1 MNVNFNKLAEQV
13 KPIGIVHVGANT
25 CQELPLY
32 LSHGIKNR
40 IWIEPFVELDFPN
53 GETIINVGIGDKNE
67 EISVVYQAS
76 NNNESTSLLKPIKHI
91 EMYNNINFNLA
102 KIPTKIVTLE
112 EVIKT
117 NLGGGQNFNYLVL
130 DIQGMELKALKG
142 LGQYANHFNVIITE
156 AYIDELYHDCG
167 KLYQIQELLTDYEML
182 EFVMESGKGWGD
194 AAFIRKDLL

>member
-1 MNVNFNKLAEQV
+1 MNVNFNKLAEKV
-13 KPIGIVHVGANT
+13 KPIGIIHVGANT

-32 LSHGIKNR
+32 LAHGIHNR
-40 IWIEPFVELDFPN
+40 LWIEPMTELEFPN
-53 GETIINVGIGDKNE
+53 KETIIHVAIGEKNE

-112 EVIKT
+112 EVIKN

-142 LGQYANHFNVIITE
+142 LGQYANHFDVIITE
-156 AYIDELYHDCG
+156 AYIDELYEDCG
-167 KLYQIQELLTDYEML
+167 KLIEIQQLLTDYQMV
-182 EFVMESGKGWGD
+182 EFIAEPYKGWGD
-194 AAFIRKDLL
+194 AAFIKKDLL

>member
-32 LSHGIKNR
+32 LSHGIENR
-40 IWIEPFVELDFPN
+40 IWIEPFVELEFPN

-112 EVIKT
+112 EVIKN

-142 LGQYANHFNVIITE
+142 LGQYANHFDVIITE
-156 AYIDELYHDCG
+156 AYIDELYEDCG
-167 KLYQIQELLTDYEML
+167 KLTEIQQLLTNYEMV
-182 EFVMESGKGWGD
+182 EFIAEPYKGWGD
-194 AAFIRKDLL
+194 AAFIKKDLI

>member
-1 MNVNFNKLAEQV
+1 MNVNFNKLTEQV

-32 LSHGIKNR
+32 LSHGIENR
-40 IWIEPFVELDFPN
+40 IWIEPFVELEFPN

-112 EVIKT
+112 EVIKN

-142 LGQYANHFNVIITE
+142 LGQYANHFDVIITE
-156 AYIDELYHDCG
+156 AYIDELYEDCG
-167 KLYQIQELLTDYEML
+167 KITEIQELLGNYDMV
-182 EFVMESGKGWGD
+182 EFIAEPYKGWGD
-194 AAFIRKDLL
+194 AAFIKKDLL

>member
-1 MNVNFNKLAEQV
+1 MNINFNKLAEQV

-32 LSHGIKNR
+32 LSHGIENR
-40 IWIEPFVELDFPN
+40 IWIEPFVELEFPN

-112 EVIKT
+112 EVIKN

-142 LGQYANHFNVIITE
+142 LGQYASHFDVIITE
-156 AYIDELYHDCG
+156 AYIDELYEDCG
-167 KLYQIQELLTDYEML
+167 KLNDIQELLTDYQMV
-182 EFVMESGKGWGD
+182 EFIAEPYKGWGD
-194 AAFIRKDLL
+194 AAFIRKDLI

>member
-1 MNVNFNKLAEQV
+1 MNVNFNKLTEQV
-13 KPIGIVHVGANT
+13 KPIGVVHVGANT

-32 LSHGIKNR
+32 LSHGIENR
-40 IWIEPFVELDFPN
+40 IWIEPFVELEFPN

-67 EISVVYQAS
+67 EISIVYQAS

-112 EVIKT
+112 EVIKN

-142 LGQYANHFNVIITE
+142 LGQYANHFDVIITE
-156 AYIDELYHDCG
+156 AYIDELYEDCG
-167 KLYQIQELLTDYEML
+167 KLNEIQELLSDYQMV
-182 EFVMESGKGWGD
+182 EFIAEPYKGWGD
-194 AAFIRKDLL
+194 AAFIRKYLI

>member
-1 MNVNFNKLAEQV
+1 MNVNFNKLTEQV

-32 LSHGIKNR
+32 LSHGIENR
-40 IWIEPFVELDFPN
+40 IWIEPFVELEFPN

-76 NNNESTSLLKPIKHI
+76 NNNESTSLLKPIKHT

-112 EVIKT
+112 EVIK
-117 NLGGGQNFNYLVL
+117 NNPGGGQNFNYLVL

-142 LGQYANHFNVIITE
+142 LGQYANHFDVIITE
-156 AYIDELYHDCG
+156 AYIDELYEDCG
-167 KLYQIQELLTDYEML
+167 KLNEIQELLTEYQMV
-182 EFVMESGKGWGD
+182 EFIAEPYKGWGD
-194 AAFIRKDLL
+194 AAFIKKDLI

>member
-1 MNVNFNKLAEQV
+1 MNINFNKLAEKV

-32 LSHGIKNR
+32 LSHGIENR
-40 IWIEPFVELDFPN
+40 IWIEPFVELEFPN

-112 EVIKT
+112 EVIKN

-142 LGQYANHFNVIITE
+142 LGQYANHFDVIITE
-156 AYIDELYHDCG
+156 AYIDELYEDCG
-167 KLYQIQELLTDYEML
+167 KLNEIQELLTDYQMV
-182 EFVMESGKGWGD
+182 EFIAEPYKGWGD
-194 AAFIRKDLL
+194 AAFIRKDLI

>member
-32 LSHGIKNR
+32 LSHGIENR
-40 IWIEPFVELDFPN
+40 IWIEPFVELEFPN

-112 EVIKT
+112 EVIKN

-142 LGQYANHFNVIITE
+142 LGQYTNHFDVIITE
-156 AYIDELYHDCG
+156 AYIDELYEDCG
-167 KLYQIQELLTDYEML
+167 KLNEIQQLLTDYQMI
-182 EFVMESGKGWGD
+182 EFIAEPYKGWGD
-194 AAFIRKDLL
+194 AAFIKKDLL

>member
-32 LSHGIKNR
+32 LSHGIENR

-67 EISVVYQAS
+67 EISIVYQAS

-112 EVIKT
+112 EVIK
-117 NLGGGQNFNYLVL
+117 NNIWGGQNFNYLVL

-142 LGQYANHFNVIITE
+142 LGQYANHFDVIITE
-156 AYIDELYHDCG
+156 AYIDELYEDCG
-167 KLYQIQELLTDYEML
+167 KLTEIQELLTDYQMV
-182 EFVMESGKGWGD
+182 EFIAEPYKGWGD
-194 AAFIRKDLL
+194 AAFIRKDLI

>member
-1 MNVNFNKLAEQV
+1 MNINFNKLAEQV

-32 LSHGIKNR
+32 LSHGIENR
-40 IWIEPFVELDFPN
+40 IWIEPFVELEFPN

-67 EISVVYQAS
+67 EVSVVYQAS

-112 EVIKT
+112 EVLKT
-117 NLGGGQNFNYLVL
+117 NLGGSQNFNYLVL

-142 LGQYANHFNVIITE
+142 LGQYAKHFDVIITE

-167 KLYQIQELLTDYEML
+167 KLEQIQELLTDYEMV

-194 AAFIRKDLL
+194 AAFIRKNLI

>member
-32 LSHGIKNR
+32 LLYGIENR
-40 IWIEPFVELDFPN
+40 IWIEPFVELEFPN

-112 EVIKT
+112 EVIKN

-142 LGQYANHFNVIITE
+142 LGQYANHFDVIITE
-156 AYIDELYHDCG
+156 AYIDELYEDCG
-167 KLYQIQELLTDYEML
+167 KLTEIQQLLGDYQMV
-182 EFVMESGKGWGD
+182 EFIAEPYKGWGD
-194 AAFIRKDLL
+194 AAFIRKDLI

>member
-13 KPIGIVHVGANT
+13 KPIGVVHVGANT

-32 LSHGIKNR
+32 LSHGIENR
-40 IWIEPFVELDFPN
+40 IWIEPFVELEFPN

-67 EISVVYQAS
+67 EISIVYQAS

-112 EVIKT
+112 EVIKN

-142 LGQYANHFNVIITE
+142 LGQYANHFDVIITE
-156 AYIDELYHDCG
+156 AYIDELYEDCG
-167 KLYQIQELLTDYEML
+167 KLNEIQELLTNYQMV
-182 EFVMESGKGWGD
+182 EFIAEPYKGWGD
-194 AAFIRKDLL
+194 AAFIRKDLI

>member
-32 LSHGIKNR
+32 LSHGIENR
-40 IWIEPFVELDFPN
+40 IWIEPFVELEFPN

-112 EVIKT
+112 EVIKN
-117 NLGGGQNFNYLVL
+117 NLGGGKNFNYLVL

-142 LGQYANHFNVIITE
+142 LGQYANHFDVIITE
-156 AYIDELYHDCG
+156 AYIDELYEDCG
-167 KLYQIQELLTDYEML
+167 KLTEIQELLTDYQMV
-182 EFVMESGKGWGD
+182 EFIAEPYKGWGD
-194 AAFIRKDLL
+194 AAFIKKDLI

>member
-1 MNVNFNKLAEQV
+1 MNINFNKLAEQV

-32 LSHGIKNR
+32 LSHGIENR

-112 EVIKT
+112 EVIKN
-117 NLGGGQNFNYLVL
+117 NLGGGKNFNYLVL

-142 LGQYANHFNVIITE
+142 LGQYANHFDVIITE
-156 AYIDELYHDCG
+156 AYIDELYEDCG
-167 KLYQIQELLTDYEML
+167 KLNEIQELLGDYQMV
-182 EFVMESGKGWGD
+182 EFIAEPYKGWGD
-194 AAFIRKDLL
+194 AAFIRKHLI

>member
-1 MNVNFNKLAEQV
+1 MNVNFNKLAKQV
-13 KPIGIVHVGANT
+13 KPIGVVHVGANT

-32 LSHGIKNR
+32 LSHGIENR
-40 IWIEPFVELDFPN
+40 IWIEPFVELEFPN

-67 EISVVYQAS
+67 EISVIYQAS

-112 EVIKT
+112 EVIKN

-142 LGQYANHFNVIITE
+142 LGQYANHFDVIITE
-156 AYIDELYHDCG
+156 AYIDELYEDCG
-167 KLYQIQELLTDYEML
+167 KLNEIQELLTNYQMV
-182 EFVMESGKGWGD
+182 EFIAEPYKGWGD
-194 AAFIRKDLL
+194 AAFIKKYLI